1 MTRKDFNNKYGMSD
15 FTEGFV
21 TFCVENNRGNRHI
34 FKVVAFDY
42 SKSKSARN
50 WYDEGSSM
58 KVETFFKRYNI
69 SSSLMEKAC
78 ELATSMGLAN
88 KITFT
93 IGGEDV
99 VCEYNHNEV
108 EFF

>member
-1 MTRKDFNNKYGMSD
+1 MVKYGCNEKGERKDLSHKGEKLMTRKDFNNKYGMSD

-21 TFCVENNRGNRHI
+21 TFCVENNRGSRHI
-34 FKVVAFDY
+34 
-42 SKSKSARN
+42 
-50 WYDEGSSM
+50 
-58 KVETFFKRYNI
+58 FKRYNI

-108 EFF
+108 EF